1 MADKSTDEKHY
12 AIKLRKFKRVC
23 PITGFKE
30 EAIRVGAPVI
40 IQTDRG
46 IEYGEI
52 IKIDGPIPRLFLRD
66 VKLKKVIRYATAE
79 DMEKVRALS
88 ELEKKAIETARQKVK
103 ENSMPVRILDIEYLF
118 DNSRMLV
125 YYKTGEGDKVKNI
138 RDLSHDLTT
147 TLKIR
152 ADLHQISA
160 RDAARYYGGVGPCG
174 RGLCCSI
181 WLEKP
186 RQVTVKMV
194 KEQQIS
200 LSPTKT
206 SGLCGRLMCC
216 LSYEL

>member
-1 MADKSTDEKHY
+1 MTDKTAGEKHY
-12 AIKLRKFKRVC
+12 AIRLRKFTRIC

-52 IKIDGPIPRLFLRD
+52 VKFDGPIPRLFLRD
-66 VKLKKVIRYATAE
+66 IKLKKVIRYATVE
-79 DMEKVRALS
+79 DLEKVKALAG
-88 ELEKKAIETARQKVK
+88 LEKKAIETARQKVK
-103 ENSMPVRILDIEYLF
+103 ENTLPVRILDIEYLF

-125 YYKTGEGDKVKNI
+125 YYKTGEGEKVKNI
-138 RDLSHDLTT
+138 RDLSHELTT

-174 RGLCCSI
+174 RSLCCSV

-194 KEQQIS
+194 KEQNIS